1 MAVLSVLFRGT
12 LKPQN
17 GGEREGGREKFEM
30 KERLRG
36 YREESRMVTS
46 IKRILIERTN
56 MQ

>member
-1 MAVLSVLFRGT
+1 MAVLTILLRGT

-17 GGEREGGREKFEM
+17 EGEREGGREKFEM
-30 KERLRG
+30 KERLGG
-36 YREESRMVTS
+36 YREESRMATS

>member
-1 MAVLSVLFRGT
+1 VAVLTILFRGT

-30 KERLRG
+30 KERLGG
-36 YREESRMVTS
+36 YREESRMATS